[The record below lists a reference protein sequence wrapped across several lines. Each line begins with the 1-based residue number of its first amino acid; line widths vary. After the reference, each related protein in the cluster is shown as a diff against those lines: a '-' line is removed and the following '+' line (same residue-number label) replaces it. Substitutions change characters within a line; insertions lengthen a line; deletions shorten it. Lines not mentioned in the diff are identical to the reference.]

1 MALVTLPDLGF
12 LTTFAILGIL
22 DLDLVLANL
31 VLAVG
36 LVLGILDLVVRVL
49 GLAFVDLVNLSVL
62 QISNFRVRCFGKKQL
77 R

>member
-22 DLDLVLANL
+22 DLDLVLANF

-36 LVLGILDLVVRVL
+36 LVLDILDLVVRVL

>member
-1 MALVTLPDLGF
+1 MALVTLAGLDF

-22 DLDLVLANL
+22 DLDLVLANF

-36 LVLGILDLVVRVL
+36 LVLDFLDLVVRVL
-49 GLAFVDLVNLSVL
+49 GLALVDLVNLSVL

>member
-1 MALVTLPDLGF
+1 MALVTLADLDF

-22 DLDLVLANL
+22 DLDLVLANF

-36 LVLGILDLVVRVL
+36 LVLDILDLVVRVL

>member
-1 MALVTLPDLGF
+1 MALVTLTDLGF

-22 DLDLVLANL
+22 DLDLVLANF

-36 LVLGILDLVVRVL
+36 LVLDFLDLVVRVL
-49 GLAFVDLVNLSVL
+49 GLALVDLVNLSVL

>member
-1 MALVTLPDLGF
+1 MALVTLADLDF

-22 DLDLVLANL
+22 DLDLVLANF

-36 LVLGILDLVVRVL
+36 LVLDFLDLVVRVL

-62 QISNFRVRCFGKKQL
+62 QISNFRVRYFGKKQL

>member
-22 DLDLVLANL
+22 YLDLVLANL
-31 VLAVG
+31 VLAVA

>member
-1 MALVTLPDLGF
+1 MALVTLTDLGF

-36 LVLGILDLVVRVL
+36 LVLDFLDLVVRVL